1 MDDSLI
7 SKLLNL
13 SLYQP
18 IELTEEQMDEY
29 NSLNDR
35 YNSFEANSV
44 RSFCP
49 FCNDISVFKI
59 SGRAYYSGHETIQ
72 YIKDEHEPDVDS
84 DLTLIRDRRRPII
97 YADISNVIIL
107 SCSLEE
113 THQIALFL
121 QIINNSIIKVGQY
134 PSFSD
139 LQRDKKGL
147 HKQLPEKDSREI
159 RRAIGLYSHGVGVGA
174 FVYLRRVFENL
185 VIQSYDEMES
195 LKEDREEFLSRRMD
209 DRIDYLKD
217 SIPEVIH
224 SQRRVLVF

>member
-139 LQRDKKGL
+139 LQRDKKDSINSCQKRTQEKSVGL
-147 HKQLPEKDSREI
+147 LDSI
-159 RRAIGLYSHGVGVGA
+159 RTALALGH
-174 FVYLRRVFENL
+174 
-185 VIQSYDEMES
+185 SYIS
-195 LKEDREEFLSRRMD
+195 EEFLKTS
-209 DRIDYLKD
+209 
-217 SIPEVIH
+217 
-224 SQRRVLVF
+224 